1 MNNIIFK
8 TDLIKGTKGDKGN
21 DGISFEVPTGAI
33 IAYDGDSAPAGYEI
47 TTDPTNE
54 SEGE

>member
-54 SEGE
+54 SEG